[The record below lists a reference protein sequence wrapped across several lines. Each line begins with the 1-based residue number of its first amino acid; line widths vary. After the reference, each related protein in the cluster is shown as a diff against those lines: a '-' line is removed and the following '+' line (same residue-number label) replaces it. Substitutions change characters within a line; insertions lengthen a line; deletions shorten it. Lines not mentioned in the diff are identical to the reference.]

1 MRRATSRT
9 ISALIFIPVLISFGF
24 IWTHAAYGE
33 DGCRRDADGS
43 LRYTVLFRQDSSD
56 GLWDDGFQ
64 SHNDAVLDRILRLR
78 RLWPDID
85 AVRFLFVARRSPTC
99 VVDENCNPHRLLFER
114 FRAISRKMAELA
126 EQTAGPAPRLAID
139 IAFADE
145 LGQRLS
151 LPPLPP
157 RADGVVL
164 RIKLEPSE
172 MLSDECFGRI
182 RVWDPD
188 LPRIIGAQ
196 PERAVLPVPAGKPLL
211 FGQCAKLRLD
221 SRGRETVEVFWGN
234 GAGAYRRAKPELQSG
249 RAIPVPAQH
258 QTLYLVRRSKLN
270 APAWRQFYSR
280 LGSSFRRPETV
291 PPSLRFHQGRGQ
303 SKDIGDHGE
312 FLQGTPVTRERP
324 TAEERLTICHYMFE
338 THIMQ

>member
-9 ISALIFIPVLISFGF
+9 ISALALISVLISLGF
-24 IWTHAAYGE
+24 VLAYPAYGE
-33 DGCRRDADGS
+33 DSCGEQTYS
-43 LRYTVLFRQDSSD
+43 HRYTVFFRKDSSD
-56 GLWDDGFQ
+56 GLWGGRFQ
-64 SHNDAVLDRILRLR
+64 AHNDAVLTRILRLR

-99 VVDENCNPHRLLFER
+99 AADKNCNPHRLLFER

-151 LPPLPP
+151 LASMPAE
-157 RADGVVL
+157 ADGVVL
-164 RIKLEPSE
+164 RLKPEQSE
-172 MLSDECFGRI
+172 MPSDGCFGRI
-182 RVWDPD
+182 QVWDPA
-188 LPRIIGAQ
+188 LPRTIGAP
-196 PERAVLPVPAGKPLL
+196 PERPVLPVPADQPVQ

-221 SRGRETVEVFWGN
+221 PRWRDAVSAFWGN
-234 GAGAYRRAKPELQSG
+234 GSGAYRQAEPGLLSG
-249 RAIPVPAQH
+249 RVVPLPDDR
-258 QTLYLVRRSKLN
+258 QTLYLLSRLRLS
-270 APAWRQFYSR
+270 APAWRRFYSR
-280 LGSSFRRPETV
+280 LSPSFRRPETL
-291 PPSLRFHQGRGQ
+291 PPSLRFLQGRGQ

-324 TAEERLTICHYMFE
+324 TTEEGLKICYYMFSPR
-338 THIMQ
+338 IIR

>member
-9 ISALIFIPVLISFGF
+9 ISALAIIMILISFGF
-24 IWTHAAYGE
+24 VLSHPAQGE
-33 DGCRRDADGS
+33 DSCGKQS
-43 LRYTVLFRQDSSD
+43 YPHRYTVFFRKVSSD
-56 GLWDDGFQ
+56 GLWGGRFQ
-64 SHNDAVLDRILRLR
+64 AHNDAVLTRILHLR
-78 RLWPDID
+78 RMWPDID
-85 AVRFLFVARRSPTC
+85 AVRFMFVARRSPTC
-99 VVDENCNPHRLLFER
+99 AADKNCNPHRLLFER

-126 EQTAGPAPRLAID
+126 ERTPGPAPRLPID
-139 IAFADE
+139 IAFTDE

-151 LPPLPP
+151 LASVPAE
-157 RADGVVL
+157 ADGVEL
-164 RIKLEPSE
+164 RLKLDQSE
-172 MLSDECFGRI
+172 MPSDQCLGRI

-312 FLQGTPVTRERP
+312 FLPDGGVTRERP
-324 TAEERLTICHYMFE
+324 PPEGDIGLCHF
-338 THIMQ
+338 TFAPGNIQ